1 MRGAIMPH
9 HRDQETAMTLQ
20 HALLVFGMLC
30 SLVAAIVV
38 NLVVP
43 EFDEVYRN
51 FGAELPW
58 LTRMLLAG
66 RWLLFALPGAA
77 LLAWWLTPVV
87 PGRPNRRGLVALLVG
102 VCLPLALVPLVVI
115 GLYMP
120 IFDMAGVG
128 G

>member
-1 MRGAIMPH
+1 
-9 HRDQETAMTLQ
+9 MTGQ

-43 EFDEVYRN
+43 QFDEVYRN

-58 LTRMLLAG
+58 LTRALLAG
-66 RWLLFALPGAA
+66 RSLLLALPALV
-77 LLAWWLTPVV
+77 LLAWWLTPAV

-102 VCLPLALVPLVVI
+102 VGLPLVLVPLVVI
-115 GLYMP
+115 GLYLP
-120 IFDMAGVG
+120 IFGMAGVG

>member
-1 MRGAIMPH
+1 
-9 HRDQETAMTLQ
+9 MTGQ

-43 EFDEVYRN
+43 QFDEVYRN

-58 LTRMLLAG
+58 LTRALLAG
-66 RWLLFALPGAA
+66 RWLLLALPALV
-77 LLAWWLTPVV
+77 LLAWWLTPAV

-102 VCLPLALVPLVVI
+102 VGLPLVLVPLVVI
-115 GLYMP
+115 GLYLP
-120 IFDMAGVG
+120 IFGMAGVG

>member
-1 MRGAIMPH
+1 MNGQYALLAIG
-9 HRDQETAMTLQ
+9 TFC
-20 HALLVFGMLC
+20 ALLV
-30 SLVAAIVV
+30 AIVV

-43 EFDEVYRN
+43 QFDEVFRE

-58 LTRMLLAG
+58 LTRALLAG
-66 RWLLFALPGAA
+66 RWLLFALPVGVV
-77 LLAWWLTPVV
+77 LAWWLTPVT

-102 VCLPLALVPLVVI
+102 VGVPLILVPLVVI

-120 IFDMAGVG
+120 IFALAGAAG

>member
-1 MRGAIMPH
+1 
-9 HRDQETAMTLQ
+9 MTGQ
-20 HALLVFGMLC
+20 HALLAFGMLC

-43 EFDEVYRN
+43 QFDEVYRN

-58 LTRMLLAG
+58 LTHALLAG
-66 RWLLFALPGAA
+66 RWLLLALPVLV

-102 VCLPLALVPLVVI
+102 VGLPLVLVPLVVT

-120 IFDMAGVG
+120 IFGMAGVG

>member
-1 MRGAIMPH
+1 
-9 HRDQETAMTLQ
+9 MTGQ

-38 NLVVP
+38 TVVVP
-43 EFDEVYRN
+43 PFDEVYRN

-66 RWLLFALPGAA
+66 RWLLFPLPGVA
-77 LLAWWLTPVV
+77 LLAWCSTPVV

-102 VCLPLALVPLVVI
+102 VGLPLVLAPLVVI
-115 GLYMP
+115 GLYLP
-120 IFDMAGVG
+120 IFGMAGVG

>member
-1 MRGAIMPH
+1 
-9 HRDQETAMTLQ
+9 MTSQ
-20 HALLVFGMLC
+20 HVMLVFGILC

-43 EFDEVYRN
+43 QFDEMYRN

-66 RWLLFALPGAA
+66 RWLLFALPVVA
-77 LLAWWLTPVV
+77 LLAWRLTPTV
-87 PGRPNRRGLVALLVG
+87 PGQPNKRGLVALLVG
-102 VCLPLALVPLVVI
+102 VGLPLVLVPLVVI

-120 IFDMAGVG
+120 IFMLADTVG

>member
-1 MRGAIMPH
+1 
-9 HRDQETAMTLQ
+9 MTGQ

-43 EFDEVYRN
+43 QFDEVYRN

-58 LTRMLLAG
+58 LTRALLAG
-66 RWLLFALPGAA
+66 RWLLLALPALV
-77 LLAWWLTPVV
+77 LLAWWSTPAV

-102 VCLPLALVPLVVI
+102 IGLPLVLAPLVVI
-115 GLYMP
+115 GLYLP
-120 IFDMAGVG
+120 IFGMAGVG

>member
-1 MRGAIMPH
+1 
-9 HRDQETAMTLQ
+9 MTRQ

-38 NLVVP
+38 NVVVP
-43 EFDEVYRN
+43 QFDEVYRN

-58 LTRMLLAG
+58 LTRTLLAG
-66 RWLLFALPGAA
+66 RWLLFALPVVA

-102 VCLPLALVPLVVI
+102 VGLPLVLVPLVVI

-120 IFDMAGVG
+120 IFDMAGTVG

>member
-1 MRGAIMPH
+1 
-9 HRDQETAMTLQ
+9 MTRQ

-43 EFDEVYRN
+43 LFDGMYRN
-51 FGAELPW
+51 FGMEPPW

-66 RWLLFALPGAA
+66 RWLLFALPSVA

-87 PGRPNRRGLVALLVG
+87 PGRPNQRGLVALLVG
-102 VCLPLALVPLVVI
+102 VGLPLVLLPLIVY

-120 IFDMAGVG
+120 IFAMAGTVSG
-128 G
+128 